1 MEIPYSVDGINK
13 WVKGAL
19 DFFMLCV
26 NMHALTD
33 ALLWGGQSSELIRYN
48 LSDKYLIKDNIFF

>member
-1 MEIPYSVDGINK
+1 MDKRGSG
-13 WVKGAL
+13 
-19 DFFMLCV
+19 FFYV
-26 NMHALTD
+26 VFENMHALTD

>member
-1 MEIPYSVDGINK
+1 MEIPYSVNGINK

-33 ALLWGGQSSELIRYN
+33 ALLWGGQSSEL
-48 LSDKYLIKDNIFF
+48 KDTI